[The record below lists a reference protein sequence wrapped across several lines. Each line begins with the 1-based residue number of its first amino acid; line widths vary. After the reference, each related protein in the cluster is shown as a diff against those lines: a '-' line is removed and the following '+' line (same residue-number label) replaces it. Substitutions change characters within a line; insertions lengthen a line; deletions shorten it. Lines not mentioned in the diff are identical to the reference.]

1 MSYSKIFLLFI
12 LLIFISSCGNVKKA
26 FTNQKKN
33 SSDEFLVEK
42 KSPLVMPPDY
52 SELPLPENNE
62 NNENNNKTEDKKIKS
77 LISSD
82 QDKENSSINYNLD
95 EGQNFETSILKKI
108 KKN

>member
-1 MSYSKIFLLFI
+1 MKLLTFFLVLSLYI
-12 LLIFISSCGNVKKA
+12 LVSSCGTVKEA

-52 SELPLPENNE
+52 NDLPVPNTQNNSEENSNNIESLITNNE
-62 NNENNNKTEDKKIKS
+62 KGDKKDNNSKG
-77 LISSD
+77 SD
-82 QDKENSSINYNLD
+82 QNL
-95 EGQNFETSILKKI
+95 EKTLLNKI

>member
-1 MSYSKIFLLFI
+1 MKLLKFFLI
-12 LLIFISSCGNVKKA
+12 LSLYILVSSCGTVKEA

-52 SELPLPENNE
+52 NDLPVPNTQNNSEENSNKIE
-62 NNENNNKTEDKKIKS
+62 SLITNNKKGDKKDNNSKG
-77 LISSD
+77 SD
-82 QDKENSSINYNLD
+82 QNL
-95 EGQNFETSILKKI
+95 EKTLLNKI

>member
-1 MSYSKIFLLFI
+1 MKLLKFFLI
-12 LLIFISSCGNVKKA
+12 LSLYILVSSCGTVKEA

-52 SELPLPENNE
+52 NDLPVPNTQNNNVGENSNNIESLINNNE
-62 NNENNNKTEDKKIKS
+62 KGDTKYNN
-77 LISSD
+77 SD
-82 QDKENSSINYNLD
+82 GK
-95 EGQNFETSILKKI
+95 GQNLEETLLKKI

>member
-1 MSYSKIFLLFI
+1 MKLLKFFLI
-12 LLIFISSCGNVKKA
+12 LSLYILVSSCGTVKEA

-52 SELPLPENNE
+52 KNLPAPNTQNN
-62 NNENNNKTEDKKIKS
+62 I
-77 LISSD
+77 
-82 QDKENSSINYNLD
+82 KENSNNIESLITNNEKGDKKDNNSEGSDQNL
-95 EGQNFETSILKKI
+95 EKTLLNKI

>member
-1 MSYSKIFLLFI
+1 MKLLKFFLI
-12 LLIFISSCGNVKKA
+12 LSLYILVSSCGTVKEA

-52 SELPLPENNE
+52 KNLPAPNTQNN
-62 NNENNNKTEDKKIKS
+62 I
-77 LISSD
+77 
-82 QDKENSSINYNLD
+82 KENSNNIESLITNNEKVDKKDNNSEGSDQNL
-95 EGQNFETSILKKI
+95 EKTLLNKI

>member
-1 MSYSKIFLLFI
+1 MKLLKFFLI
-12 LLIFISSCGNVKKA
+12 LSLYILVSSCGTVKEA

-52 SELPLPENNE
+52 NDLPVPNTQNNVEENSKNIESLITNNE
-62 NNENNNKTEDKKIKS
+62 KGDKKDNNS
-77 LISSD
+77 EGSD
-82 QDKENSSINYNLD
+82 LNL
-95 EGQNFETSILKKI
+95 EKTLLNKI

>member
-1 MSYSKIFLLFI
+1 MKILKFFLI
-12 LLIFISSCGNVKKA
+12 LTLYILVSSCGTVKEA

-52 SELPLPENNE
+52 NDLPVPNTQNNVEENSNNIESLITNNE
-62 NNENNNKTEDKKIKS
+62 KGDAKYNN
-77 LISSD
+77 SD
-82 QDKENSSINYNLD
+82 GKDQNL
-95 EGQNFETSILKKI
+95 EETLLKKI

>member
-1 MSYSKIFLLFI
+1 MKLLKFFLI
-12 LLIFISSCGNVKKA
+12 LSLYILVSSCGTVKEA

-52 SELPLPENNE
+52 KDLPAPNTQNNVEENSNNIESLITNNE
-62 NNENNNKTEDKKIKS
+62 KADKEDNNSEG
-77 LISSD
+77 SD
-82 QDKENSSINYNLD
+82 QNL
-95 EGQNFETSILKKI
+95 EKTLLNKI

>member
-1 MSYSKIFLLFI
+1 MSYLKVILFLV

-52 SELPLPENNE
+52 SELPLPVNND
-62 NNENNNKTEDKKIKS
+62 NNNKTKDKKIKS

-82 QDKENSSINYNLD
+82 QDKENSIINDNID
-95 EGQNFETSILKKI
+95 EGQNFENSILKKI

>member
-1 MSYSKIFLLFI
+1 MKILKFFLI
-12 LLIFISSCGNVKKA
+12 LSLYILVSSCGSVKEA

-52 SELPLPENNE
+52 NDLPVPNTQNNVDENSNNIESLITNNE
-62 NNENNNKTEDKKIKS
+62 EGDAKYDN
-77 LISSD
+77 SD
-82 QDKENSSINYNLD
+82 GK
-95 EGQNFETSILKKI
+95 GQNLEETLLKKI

>member
-1 MSYSKIFLLFI
+1 MKLLKFFLI
-12 LLIFISSCGNVKKA
+12 LSLYILVSSCGTVKEA

-52 SELPLPENNE
+52 NDLPVPNTDKNVEENSNNIESLITNNE
-62 NNENNNKTEDKKIKS
+62 KGDAKDYN
-77 LISSD
+77 SD
-82 QDKENSSINYNLD
+82 DLGKNL
-95 EGQNFETSILKKI
+95 EEALLKKI

>member
-1 MSYSKIFLLFI
+1 MKLLKFFLI
-12 LLIFISSCGNVKKA
+12 LSLYILASSCGTVKEA

-52 SELPLPENNE
+52 KNLPAPNTQNN
-62 NNENNNKTEDKKIKS
+62 I
-77 LISSD
+77 
-82 QDKENSSINYNLD
+82 KENSNNIESLIANNEKVDKKDNNSEGSDQNL
-95 EGQNFETSILKKI
+95 EKTLLNKI

>member
-1 MSYSKIFLLFI
+1 MKILKFFLI
-12 LLIFISSCGNVKKA
+12 LSLYILVSSCGSVKEA

-52 SELPLPENNE
+52 NDLPVPNTQNNVDENSNNIESLITNNE
-62 NNENNNKTEDKKIKS
+62 KGDVKYNN
-77 LISSD
+77 SD
-82 QDKENSSINYNLD
+82 GK
-95 EGQNFETSILKKI
+95 GQNLEETLLKKI

>member
-1 MSYSKIFLLFI
+1 MKLLKFFLI
-12 LLIFISSCGNVKKA
+12 LSLYILVSSCGTVKEA

-52 SELPLPENNE
+52 NDLPVPNTQNNSEENSNNIESLITNNE
-62 NNENNNKTEDKKIKS
+62 KGDKK
-77 LISSD
+77 D
-82 QDKENSSINYNLD
+82 NNSEVS
-95 EGQNFETSILKKI
+95 GQNLEKTLLNKI

>member
-1 MSYSKIFLLFI
+1 MKLLKFFLI
-12 LLIFISSCGNVKKA
+12 LSLYILVSSCGTVKEA

-52 SELPLPENNE
+52 NDLPAPNTQNNDEENS
-62 NNENNNKTEDKKIKS
+62 NNIES
-77 LISSD
+77 LISNNEKG
-82 QDKENSSINYNLD
+82 DKKDNNSEGS
-95 EGQNFETSILKKI
+95 GQNLEKTLLNKI

>member
-1 MSYSKIFLLFI
+1 MKILKFFLI
-12 LLIFISSCGNVKKA
+12 LSLYILVSSCGTVKEA

-52 SELPLPENNE
+52 NDLPVPNTQNNVEENSNNIESLITNNE
-62 NNENNNKTEDKKIKS
+62 KGDAKYNN
-77 LISSD
+77 SD
-82 QDKENSSINYNLD
+82 GKDQNL
-95 EGQNFETSILKKI
+95 EETLLKKI

>member
-1 MSYSKIFLLFI
+1 MKLLKFFLI
-12 LLIFISSCGNVKKA
+12 LSLYILVSSCGTVKEA

-52 SELPLPENNE
+52 NDLPVPNIQNNSEENSNNIESLITNNE
-62 NNENNNKTEDKKIKS
+62 KGDKK
-77 LISSD
+77 D
-82 QDKENSSINYNLD
+82 NNSEGS
-95 EGQNFETSILKKI
+95 GQNLEKTLLNKI